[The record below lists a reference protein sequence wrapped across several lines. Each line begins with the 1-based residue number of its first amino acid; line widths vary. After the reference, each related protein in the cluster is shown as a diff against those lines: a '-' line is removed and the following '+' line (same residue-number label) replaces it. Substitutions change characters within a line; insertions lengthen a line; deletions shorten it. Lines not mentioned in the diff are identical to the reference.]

1 MRTFT
6 TMINMSP
13 PLSHQSYNDT
23 NLRLYNVY
31 EKATK
36 ESMSVAVN
44 DLKKTETL
52 TLVLKEVGKS
62 EFIPPRMALLP
73 MFLAKTKIIDYKV
86 FG

>member
-13 PLSHQSYNDT
+13 PLSHQSYNDI
-23 NLRLYNVY
+23 NLRLYVY

-73 MFLAKTKIIDYKV
+73 VFLAKTKIIDYKV